1 MLSIGAASG
10 GYYAGLASED
20 YYHDGGEPPGRWTG
34 RGAEK
39 FGLTGQVDKEQFLN
53 LCDGFSPLGTTRLVQ
68 NAGAENHRAGWDLTF
83 SAPKSVSVLWSQAD
97 EATRN
102 EIQNAQF
109 EAVKKALEYLERE
122 AAFTRRGKAGSEI
135 EKCDLLIAT
144 FEHGTSRAQD
154 PQLHTHAVLLNIGL
168 REDGRTGTLETKAIF
183 QHKMT
188 AGALYRA
195 ELAAQLENRLGLS
208 AERTEKNQT
217 FEIEGVPQKLISEF
231 SKRREAI
238 EAAMKEQ
245 GATGASRAAYF
256 TVSTREKKQ
265 HISRE
270 ELFQTWQEAGRENNF
285 SAAQLL
291 NRAPIRNLGLETL
304 FATEAAAQEVTKSQA
319 YFTTKE
325 IIRRTAEAGQGRGIG
340 IDEVLKG
347 VDDYLKAE
355 AVNLGKIRGENHYT
369 TPEIIALE
377 AKLLSQVEELKNR
390 AQYIPGHGTT
400 SIPSFLNEEQRKALF
415 AITQSE
421 SSISVVSGMA
431 GTGKTTLLKAA
442 REYWEAQGL
451 DVRGAAVAAVA
462 AQKMEFEA
470 EIKSATITKTLMRIE
485 SGNLKLTPETV
496 LVLDEAGMIGTNQM
510 AQLINEVHKAQA
522 KIVLI
527 GDEKQLQPIEHG
539 APFKEIGNRIGKSE
553 LNQIVRQREEW
564 ARKAVNDF
572 AFGNAQEGLRA
583 YAERGLLTVSEN
595 RKEAMNEL
603 INDWNKTR
611 SKSGKDSLIITGTR
625 AETDTLNRKAQL
637 KREEQGELGAA
648 SITVNGQKIHTK
660 DRVLFTENNPKYGVM
675 NGDFGTV
682 RAVDPLTKHLIVNL
696 DNGNRV
702 VIPTLVYKEI
712 KLGYA
717 MTTHKGQGQTVDN
730 AFILTGGS
738 MNDRELTYVQ
748 MSRTRDQTKIYIEKS
763 DAGITLTELAKQ
775 MNRSRQKEMAH
786 TIIKENV
793 QEQKKQQEQ
802 EREL

>member
-10 GYYAGLASED
+10 GYYAALSSED
-20 YYHDGGEPPGRWTG
+20 YYHDGGEPPGQWTG
-34 RGAEK
+34 RGAEA
-39 FGLTGQVDKEQFLN
+39 FGLKGQVDKEQFLN
-53 LCDGFSPLGTTRLVQ
+53 LCEGFSPLGTTRLVQ

-97 EATRN
+97 EATRK
-102 EIQNAQF
+102 EIEAAHF

-122 AAFTRRGKAGSEI
+122 AGYTRRGHAGSEL
-135 EKCDLLIAT
+135 EKCKLLIAI

-154 PQLHTHAVLLNIGL
+154 PQLHSHGVLVNIGI
-168 REDGRTGTLETKAIF
+168 REDGSTGTLETKAIF
-183 QHKMT
+183 QHKMV

-195 ELAAQLENRLGLS
+195 ECAAQLENRLGVS

-217 FEIEGVPQKLISEF
+217 FEVEGVPQSLITEC

-245 GATGASRAAYF
+245 GATGAIRAAYF

-265 HISRE
+265 HISRA
-270 ELFQTWQEAGRENNF
+270 ELFETWQELGREHNF
-285 SAAQLL
+285 SAEQIL
-291 NRAPIRNLGLETL
+291 NRAPIRNKELETL
-304 FATEAAAQEVTKSQA
+304 FATHAAAQQITQSQA
-319 YFTTKE
+319 HFTKKE
-325 IIRRTAEAGQGRGIG
+325 LIRRTAEAGQGRGIG

-347 VDDYLKAE
+347 VDDYLKTDAI
-355 AVNLGKIRGENHYT
+355 NLGKVRGENRYT
-369 TPEIIALE
+369 TPEIIAVE
-377 AKLLSQVEELKNR
+377 AKLLSQVEDLKDR
-390 AQYIPGHGTT
+390 AQYIPGRGTT
-400 SIPSFLNEEQRKALF
+400 SIPAFLNAEQRKALF
-415 AITQSE
+415 AITQNE

-431 GTGKTTLLKAA
+431 GTGKTTLLTAA

-451 DVRGAAVAAVA
+451 EVRGAAVAAVA
-462 AQKMEFEA
+462 AKKMEFEA
-470 EIKSATITKTLMRIE
+470 GIKSATITKTLMRIE
-485 SGNLKLTPETV
+485 NGSLKLTPETV
-496 LVLDEAGMIGTNQM
+496 LVLDEAGMIGTNHM
-510 AQLINEVHKAQA
+510 AQLINQVHKAHA

-553 LNQIVRQREEW
+553 LTEIVRQREEW

-595 RKEAMNEL
+595 RKEAMNQL
-603 INDWNKTR
+603 ISDWDKTR
-611 SKSGKDSLIITGTR
+611 NRSGKDSLIIAGTK
-625 AETDTLNRKAQL
+625 AETDALNRKAHL
-637 KREEQGELGAA
+637 KREEAGELGAE

-682 RAVDPLTKHLIVNL
+682 RAVDPLTKHLIVKL
-696 DNGNRV
+696 DNGNRA
-702 VIPTLVYKEI
+702 VIPTLVYK
-712 KLGYA
+712 KLSLGYA

-738 MNDRELTYVQ
+738 MTDRELSYVQ
-748 MSRTRDQTKIYIEKS
+748 MSRTRDETRIYIEKS
-763 DAGITLTELAKQ
+763 DAGVTLTELSKQ

-786 TIIKENV
+786 TLIKER
-793 QEQKKQQEQ
+793 EQ
-802 EREL
+802 ELTR